1 MQAVRRRR
9 RRHHEAL
16 PESGAH
22 RSKLRVFAQESEL
35 AVHWQ
40 EVLWLDQPQHLL
52 QLVPAEDRDPSSP
65 EHCYRCTLQAP
76 QAGGAVAPPAPSECR
91 DLNLLSE
98 GADSDAGERDGGP
111 VHMSSGAGK
120 DTRDHGSRC
129 RSSFWQALALGLKP
143 AGRRFRTCTHG
154 RTRAAA
160 PPGPTRCWCPDA
172 PAGSSCSAPAAHCP
186 G

>member
-1 MQAVRRRR
+1 MRMSVEGIVIMTAWPAV
-9 RRHHEAL
+9 
-16 PESGAH
+16 GAH
-22 RSKLRVFAQESEL
+22 RGQLRVFAQESEL

-40 EVLWLDQPQHLL
+40 EVLWLDKPQHLL
-52 QLVPAEDRDPSSP
+52 QLVPAQDRDPSSP

-91 DLNLLSE
+91 DLKLLSE
-98 GADSDAGERDGGP
+98 GADKDAGERDGGP

-120 DTRDHGSRC
+120 DTRDHGC
-129 RSSFWQALALGLKP
+129 RHQSDCFEASALDPKASGP
-143 AGRRFRTCTHG
+143 HTRTCTHG

-160 PPGPTRCWCPDA
+160 PPGPMRCWCPDA
-172 PAGSSCSAPAAHCP
+172 PAGSSCSARAARCP